1 MFFQRCRRRC
11 ELSYKELE
19 DECEVR
25 GGGGKADKEGPRRK
39 QKMNGEGIVLMTM
52 QERYE
57 VRGRLGQGK
66 EQQMSVS
73 FAVMC

>member
-1 MFFQRCRRRC
+1 
-11 ELSYKELE
+11 
-19 DECEVR
+19 
-25 GGGGKADKEGPRRK
+25 
-39 QKMNGEGIVLMTM
+39 MNGEGIVLMTM

>member
-1 MFFQRCRRRC
+1 MGEGKPIRRG
-11 ELSYKELE
+11 LE
-19 DECEVR
+19 
-25 GGGGKADKEGPRRK
+25 GRRK